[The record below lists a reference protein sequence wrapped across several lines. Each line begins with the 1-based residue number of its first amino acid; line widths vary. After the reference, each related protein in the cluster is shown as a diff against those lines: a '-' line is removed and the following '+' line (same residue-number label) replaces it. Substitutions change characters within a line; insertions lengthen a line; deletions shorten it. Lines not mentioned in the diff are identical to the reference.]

1 MLKFF
6 CILQGLF
13 GISELKTSEGFNI
26 LKDQAINQTDALIA
40 ESTGQN
46 RKRKMV
52 EIFDDMSDT
61 LCKVADL
68 AEFIRIAH
76 PEKKFVAAAED
87 TCLFVSGIV
96 EK

>member
-1 MLKFF
+1 M
-6 CILQGLF
+6 
-13 GISELKTSEGFNI
+13 KTSEGFNI
-26 LKDQAINQTDALIA
+26 LKDQAISQTDALIT
-40 ESTGQN
+40 ESISQN

-68 AEFIRIAH
+68 AEFIRVAH
-76 PEKKFVAAAED
+76 PEKQFVTAAEN

>member
-1 MLKFF
+1 MF
-6 CILQGLF
+6 GL
-13 GISELKTSEGFNI
+13 SELKTSEGFNI
-26 LKDQAINQTDALIA
+26 LKDQAINQTNALIA
-40 ESTGQN
+40 ESTSQN

-76 PEKKFVAAAED
+76 PEKQFVAAAED
-87 TCLFVSGIV
+87 TCLCVSGIV